1 MIKTLSINNFRGIQR
16 SEISNLSRINLF
28 FGKNNCGKS
37 SILEALFVLSNRL
50 NPTLALKINELRH
63 YYDNTLEGLSS
74 SFYNRDTDTP
84 IHITSET
91 TEHDKYLMT
100 ISTERILSK
109 EIEDNAPI
117 SYDGKEYRLKIFS
130 STNGKENPTTGFEV
144 TRRDGKLVLTLQNT
158 PTERQKDTCIYM
170 TPTYPF
176 FEAIDVLKDMIQN
189 KQKDSIILSLQALE
203 PSISDI
209 AVIGKDIMVD
219 VAINKLLPI
228 NILGDGIRKILSII
242 LNINACKGGML
253 LIDEVDNGF
262 HFTSMTS
269 LWQAIL
275 STASECNTQIF
286 VSTHNIDSLKSL
298 NTVLSKQINTQ
309 MRQEISAYKLIKKDN
324 ADLVALRYGFEE
336 FSHMMSND
344 IEIR

>member
-1 MIKTLSINNFRGIQR
+1 MINTLSIKNFRGIHKT
-16 SEISNLSRINLF
+16 EIQNLSQINLF

-37 SILEALFVLSNRL
+37 SLLEALFVLSNRL

-74 SFYNRDTDTP
+74 SFFNRDTDTP
-84 IHITSET
+84 IHISSEGM
-91 TEHDKYLMT
+91 EDGKYDMT
-100 ISTERILSK
+100 ITTERILSK
-109 EIEDNAPI
+109 EIANDSPI
-117 SYDGKEYRLKIFS
+117 SYDGKEYRLKVATS
-130 STNGKENPTTGFEV
+130 SNGKANPTTGFEV
-144 TRRDGKLVLTLQNT
+144 IRKEGKLVLTLQNT

-176 FEAIDVLKDMIQN
+176 FEAIDVLKDMLQN
-189 KQKDSIILSLQALE
+189 KQKEGLIMSLQVLE

-209 AVIGKDIMVD
+209 VVIGNSIMVD
-219 VAINKLLPI
+219 VGINKLLPI

-242 LNINACKGGML
+242 LNINACKDGLL

-262 HFTSMTS
+262 HFTSLTS

-275 STASECNTQIF
+275 FTASECNTQIF
-286 VSTHNIDSLKSL
+286 VTTHNIDSLKSL
-298 NTVLSKQINTQ
+298 NTVLNKQTNSQ

-324 ADLVALRYGFEE
+324 AELVALRYGFEE

>member
-1 MIKTLSINNFRGIQR
+1 MIRTLSIENFRGIQR
-16 SEISNLSRINLF
+16 TEIPNLSRINLF

-37 SILEALFVLSNRL
+37 SLLEAIFILSNRF

-74 SFYNRDTDTP
+74 SFYNRDTDIP
-84 IHITSET
+84 IHITSES

-109 EIEDNAPI
+109 EIDDNAPV
-117 SYDGKEYRLKIFS
+117 SYDGKEYRLNVFT
-130 STNGKENPTTGFEV
+130 STNGKANPITGFEV
-144 TRRDGKLVLTLQNT
+144 IRKDGKLVLTLHNT
-158 PTERQKDTCIYM
+158 PVERQKDTCIYM

-189 KQKDSIILSLQALE
+189 KQKEGLILSLQSLE

-209 AVIGKDIMVD
+209 AVVGKDVMVD
-219 VAINKLLPI
+219 VAINKLLPV

-275 STASECNTQIF
+275 STALECNTQIF
-286 VSTHNIDSLKSL
+286 VTTHNIDSLKSL
-298 NTVLSKQINTQ
+298 NTVLSKQSNSQ

-324 ADLVALRYGFEE
+324 AELVALRYGFEE

>member
-1 MIKTLSINNFRGIQR
+1 MIKTLSVENFRGLR
-16 SEISNLSRINLF
+16 RAEISDLSRINIF

-37 SILEALFVLSNRL
+37 SLLEALFVLSNRL

-63 YYDNTLEGLSS
+63 YYNNTLEGLSS
-74 SFYNRDTDTP
+74 SFYNRDIDTP
-84 IHITSET
+84 IHITSEN
-91 TEHDKYLMT
+91 TENDRYLMT

-109 EIEDNAPI
+109 EIEDNTPI
-117 SYDGKEYRLKIFS
+117 SYDGKEYRLKLFT
-130 STNGKENPTTGFEV
+130 STNGKPNPTTGSEV
-144 TRRDGKLVLTLQNT
+144 VRKDDKLVLTLLNT
-158 PTERQKDTCIYM
+158 PTERQENTCIYM

-176 FEAIDVLKDMIQN
+176 YESIDVLKDMLQN
-189 KQKDSIILSLQALE
+189 KRKDSLMSSLQALE

-209 AVIGKDIMVD
+209 AVIGNDIMVD
-219 VAINKLLPI
+219 LAVNKLLPI

-269 LWQAIL
+269 LWQTIL
-275 STASECNTQIF
+275 STALACNTQIF
-286 VSTHNIDSLKSL
+286 VTTHNIDSLKSL
-298 NTVLSKQINTQ
+298 SNVLNIQANSL
-309 MRQEISAYKLIKKDN
+309 MRQDISAYKLIKKDS
-324 ADLVALRYGFEE
+324 AELVALHYGFEE

>member
-1 MIKTLSINNFRGIQR
+1 MINTLYIENFRGIR
-16 SEISNLSRINLF
+16 RAEISNLSRINLF

-37 SILEALFVLSNRL
+37 SLLEAIFVLSNRF

-63 YYDNTLEGLSS
+63 YYNNTLEGLSS
-74 SFYNRDTDTP
+74 SFYNKDTDIP
-84 IHITSET
+84 IHIVSDSTD
-91 TEHDKYLMT
+91 HGRYLMT

-109 EIEDNAPI
+109 EIENDTPV
-117 SYDGKEYRLKIFS
+117 SYDGKEYRLKVFT
-130 STNGKENPTTGFEV
+130 STNGKPNPTTGFEV
-144 TRRDGKLVLTLQNT
+144 IRKEGKLVMTLLNT
-158 PTERQKDTCIYM
+158 PTERQEDTCIYM

-176 FEAIDVLKDMIQN
+176 FEAIDVLKDMLQN
-189 KQKDSIILSLQALE
+189 KQKENLISSLQTIE

-209 AVIGKDIMVD
+209 TVIGNDIMVD
-219 VAINKLLPI
+219 VANNKLLPI

-242 LNINACKGGML
+242 LNINSCKDGIL

-269 LWQAIL
+269 LWQTII
-275 STASECNTQIF
+275 STAEACNTQIF
-286 VSTHNIDSLKSL
+286 VTTHNIDSLKSL
-298 NTVLSKQINTQ
+298 SNVLNLHTNNQK
-309 MRQEISAYKLIKKDN
+309 RQEISAYKLMKKDN
-324 ADLVALRYGFEE
+324 AELIALRYGFEE

>member
-1 MIKTLSINNFRGIQR
+1 MIKTLSINGFRGIQR

-37 SILEALFVLSNRL
+37 SLLEAIFILSNRL

-63 YYDNTLEGLSS
+63 YYDNTLAGLSS
-74 SFYNRDTDTP
+74 SFFNRDTDTP
-84 IHITSET
+84 IHISSESA
-91 TEHDKYLMT
+91 EHDRYLMT

-109 EIEDNAPI
+109 EIEDNVPV
-117 SYDGKEYRLKIFS
+117 SYDGKEYRLKVFTS
-130 STNGKENPTTGFEV
+130 MNGKANPTTGFEV
-144 TRRDGKLVLTLQNT
+144 IRIDGKLVLTLQNT

-176 FEAIDVLKDMIQN
+176 FEAIEVLKDMLQN
-189 KQKDSIILSLQALE
+189 KQKESLILSLQALE
-203 PSISDI
+203 PSVSDI
-209 AVIGKDIMVD
+209 IVIGNDILVD
-219 VAINKLLPI
+219 VGINKLLPI

-262 HFTSMTS
+262 HFTSLTS

-275 STASECNTQIF
+275 STALECNTQIF
-286 VSTHNIDSLKSL
+286 VTTHNIDSLKSL
-298 NTVLSKQINTQ
+298 NTVLNKQANSQ
-309 MRQEISAYKLIKKDN
+309 MRPEISAYKLMKMDN
-324 ADLVALRYGFEE
+324 AELVALRYGFEE
-336 FSHMMSND
+336 FRHMMSND

>member
-1 MIKTLSINNFRGIQR
+1 MINTLSINNFRGIRR

-37 SILEALFVLSNRL
+37 SLLEALFVLSNRH

-130 STNGKENPTTGFEV
+130 STNGNENPTTGFEV
-144 TRRDGKLVLTLQNT
+144 TRRDGKLVLTLQDT
-158 PTERQKDTCIYM
+158 PTEQQKDTCIYM

-176 FEAIDVLKDMIQN
+176 LEAIDVLKDMIQN

-309 MRQEISAYKLIKKDN
+309 IRQEISAYKLIKKDN

>member
-1 MIKTLSINNFRGIQR
+1 MINTLSIENFRGIR
-16 SEISNLSRINLF
+16 RTEISNLSRINLF

-37 SILEALFVLSNRL
+37 SLLEAIFVLSNRF

-63 YYDNTLEGLSS
+63 YYNNTLEGLSS
-74 SFYNRDTDTP
+74 SFYNRDSDTP
-84 IHITSET
+84 IHITSES
-91 TEHDKYLMT
+91 TEHGRYLMT

-109 EIEDNAPI
+109 EIEDNTPV
-117 SYDGKEYRLKIFS
+117 SYDGKEYRLKVFT
-130 STNGKENPTTGFEV
+130 STDGKQNPTTGFEV
-144 TRRDGKLVLTLQNT
+144 FRKDGKLVLTLQNT
-158 PTERQKDTCIYM
+158 PTERHRDTCIYM

-176 FEAIDVLKDMIQN
+176 YEAIDVLKDMLQN
-189 KQKDSIILSLQALE
+189 KQKDSLLSSLQTLE

-209 AVIGKDIMVD
+209 AVIGNDIMVD

-262 HFTSMTS
+262 HFTSMSS
-269 LWQAIL
+269 LWQTIL
-275 STASECNTQIF
+275 STASACDTQIF
-286 VSTHNIDSLKSL
+286 VTTHNIDSLKSL
-298 NTVLSKQINTQ
+298 SNVLNKQANSQ

-324 ADLVALRYGFEE
+324 AELVALRYGYEE
-336 FSHMMSND
+336 FIHMMSND

>member
-1 MIKTLSINNFRGIQR
+1 MIKKLSINAFRGIQR
-16 SEISNLSRINLF
+16 SEISNLSPINIF

-37 SILEALFVLSNRL
+37 SLLEAIFVLSNRL
-50 NPTLALKINELRH
+50 NPTLALRINELRQ

-74 SFYNRDTDTP
+74 SFFNRDTDTP
-84 IHITSET
+84 IHISYES
-91 TEHDKYLMT
+91 TEHDRYLMT
-100 ISTERILSK
+100 ISIERILSK
-109 EIEDNAPI
+109 EIEDNVPV
-117 SYDGKEYRLKIFS
+117 SYDGKEYRLKVFTS
-130 STNGKENPTTGFEV
+130 MNGKANPTTGFEV
-144 TRRDGKLVLTLQNT
+144 IRKEGKLVLTLQNT

-176 FEAIDVLKDMIQN
+176 FEAIDVLKDMLQN
-189 KQKDSIILSLQALE
+189 KQKEGLLLSLQAIE

-209 AVIGKDIMVD
+209 VIIGNDVLVD
-219 VAINKLLPI
+219 VGIEKLLPI

-262 HFTSMTS
+262 HFTSLTS

-286 VSTHNIDSLKSL
+286 VTTHNIDSLKSL
-298 NTVLSKQINTQ
+298 NTVLNKQTYSQ
-309 MRQEISAYKLIKKDN
+309 MKPEISAYKLMKKDN
-324 ADLVALRYGFEE
+324 VELVALRYGFEE

>member
-1 MIKTLSINNFRGIQR
+1 MINTLSIENFRGIHKT
-16 SEISNLSRINLF
+16 EILNLSRINLF

-37 SILEALFVLSNRL
+37 SILEAIFVLSNRL

-63 YYDNTLEGLSS
+63 YYNNTFEGLSS

-84 IHITSET
+84 IQISSESM
-91 TEHDKYLMT
+91 EYGKYNMT
-100 ISTERILSK
+100 ITTERILSK
-109 EIEDNAPI
+109 EIANDSPI
-117 SYDGKEYRLKIFS
+117 SYDGKEYRLKVATS
-130 STNGKENPTTGFEV
+130 SNGKPNPTTGFEV
-144 TRRDGKLVLTLQNT
+144 TKKDDKFVLTLQNT

-176 FEAIDVLKDMIQN
+176 FEAIDVLKDMLQN
-189 KQKDSIILSLQALE
+189 KHKESIISSLQTLE
-203 PSISDI
+203 PSVSDI
-209 AVIGKDIMVD
+209 AVIGNDILVD
-219 VAINKLLPI
+219 VGINKFLPI

-242 LNINACKGGML
+242 LNINACRDGIL

-269 LWQAIL
+269 LWQTIL

-286 VSTHNIDSLKSL
+286 VTTHNIDSLKSL
-298 NTVLSKQINTQ
+298 NMVLNKQPDSKMKQD
-309 MRQEISAYKLIKKDN
+309 ISAYKLMKKDN
-324 ADLVALRYGFEE
+324 AELVALRYGFEE